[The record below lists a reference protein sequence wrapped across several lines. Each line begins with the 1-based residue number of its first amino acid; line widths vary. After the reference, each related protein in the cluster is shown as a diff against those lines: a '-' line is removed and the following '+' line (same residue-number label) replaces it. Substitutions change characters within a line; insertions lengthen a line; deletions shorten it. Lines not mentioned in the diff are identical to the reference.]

1 MELKQRMQLRLVVMG
16 CAMISFFWIGLIGGE
31 VGAARFCSGQ
41 KRKKHLKVLHLMVG
55 DVGFEPTTH
64 CSQSSCATG
73 LR

>member
-1 MELKQRMQLRLVVMG
+1 MDAAKVGRDGLRDYRL
-16 CAMISFFWIGLIGGE
+16 FWIGLFGGE

-41 KRKKHLKVLHLMVG
+41 KRKKHLKVLHLLVG